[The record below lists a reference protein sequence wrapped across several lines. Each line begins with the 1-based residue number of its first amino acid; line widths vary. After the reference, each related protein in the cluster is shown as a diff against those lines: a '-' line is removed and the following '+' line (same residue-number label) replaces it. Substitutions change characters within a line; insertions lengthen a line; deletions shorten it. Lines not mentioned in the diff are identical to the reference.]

1 MCWERSSTSTGGG
14 VIEVLAYLLFGV
26 VLIWCGMQ
34 TLANTAT
41 KRGADT
47 GASIVGLGLLGAGGY
62 VLYLVFTGGL

>member
-1 MCWERSSTSTGGG
+1 VLGAFVNKHGGG